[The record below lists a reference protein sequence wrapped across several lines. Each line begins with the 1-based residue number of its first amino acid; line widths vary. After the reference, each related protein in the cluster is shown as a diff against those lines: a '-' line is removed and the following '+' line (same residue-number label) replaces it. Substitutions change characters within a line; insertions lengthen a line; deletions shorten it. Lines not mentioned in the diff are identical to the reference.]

1 MTRASVL
8 RKLALGDMTA
18 ADEYAYTIHVAVVE
32 LYAVLGS
39 GPLEFVESLCKRMFS
54 VNDLLAGL
62 SILIGA
68 GNPVHVH
75 PVVALAPLMLALDCA
90 VVGPPPLIA
99 NCIRSCSVSPMNLSA
114 RMSGGTWKVVV

>member
-1 MTRASVL
+1 
-8 RKLALGDMTA
+8 MTA

-39 GPLEFVESLCKRMFS
+39 GPLEFVESLCKHMFS

-90 VVGPPPLIA
+90 VVGGDA
-99 NCIRSCSVSPMNLSA
+99 SCATTFDRNLHAELNGISHEFECV
-114 RMSGGTWKVVV
+114 G